1 MTKLMNH
8 ILIFMAA
15 LLLATGA
22 HAKGADKDGA
32 SIQASQHPDGLLFD
46 VKGGD
51 VDMQLTVSG
60 PGKASYSKHYAYA
73 ESVFFNIN
81 DASGVALP
89 DGLYKY
95 EARPL
100 PAVSITRAESSR
112 MKDRNTLYG
121 KTDPKLSPV
130 SGTFRIVDGGVIDP
144 HYDEFATAPVRV
156 RLPAETTE

>member
-1 MTKLMNH
+1 MNKLMNH
-8 ILIFMAA
+8 ILITLAA
-15 LLLATGA
+15 LVVATGA
-22 HAKGADKDGA
+22 HAKGVDDGGA
-32 SIQASQHPDGLLFD
+32 SIQASQHPDGILFD

-51 VDMQLTVSG
+51 VDMQLNISG
-60 PGKASYSKHYAYA
+60 PGNATFSRHYAYA

-100 PAVSITRAESSR
+100 PAVTISRAESSR
-112 MKDRNTLYG
+112 MKDRNVLNG
-121 KTDPKLSPV
+121 KTDPKISPV
-130 SGTFRIVDGGVIDP
+130 SGTFRIVNGGVIDP
-144 HYDEFATAPVRV
+144 NYDEFAAPVV